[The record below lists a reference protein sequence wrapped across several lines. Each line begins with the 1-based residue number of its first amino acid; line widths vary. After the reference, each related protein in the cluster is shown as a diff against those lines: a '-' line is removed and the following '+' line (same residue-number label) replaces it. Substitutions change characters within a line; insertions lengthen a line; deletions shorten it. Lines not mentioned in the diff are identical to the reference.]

1 MSPPVISGA
10 LGTVARGFLVAV
22 VGATLAVATT
32 LPAAA
37 DDYPVSV
44 VDDEGTSVTIDEL
57 PERIISLSPA
67 ITEVLYAL
75 GADERLV
82 GGTDFDDYPAA
93 AAELPDVA
101 TYNGVITEQVVALQ
115 PDLVLAAGN
124 FFTPPDDITV
134 LRDLG
139 YPVVVVYAPD
149 VETVMTDI
157 ELIGESIGTPE
168 AAAAMTADL
177 RTRLDAITAAAA
189 AIGTTPRTF
198 YELGAEPEIYAP
210 APDSFLADM
219 IVRAGGDPVTTG
231 DPAAWSIPLEELVVA
246 DPEVIV
252 LGDAAYGTCPAD
264 VAGRAGWGGLT
275 AVVEG
280 DVRAVDDVPITRP
293 GPRLAQGLASLARAI
308 HPELELPGYPPD
320 PPMCDL
326 EPR

>member
-10 LGTVARGFLVAV
+10 LGTLARGFSVAV
-22 VGATLAVATT
+22 VGATLVVATT

-37 DDYPVSV
+37 DDFPVSV
-44 VDDEGTSVTIDEL
+44 VDDEGTSVMIDDF

-75 GADERLV
+75 GAGERLV
-82 GGTDFDDYPAA
+82 GGTDFDDYPAE

-124 FFTPPDDITV
+124 FFTPPDDIAV

-149 VETVMTDI
+149 VETVMSDI
-157 ELIGESIGTPE
+157 ELIGESIGASE

-177 RTRLDAITAAAA
+177 RTRLDTITAAATT
-189 AIGTTPRTF
+189 GSTPRTF
-198 YELGAEPEIYAP
+198 YELGAEPEIYGP

-308 HPELELPGYPPD
+308 HPELELADYPPD

-326 EPR
+326 DPR

>member
-1 MSPPVISGA
+1 VSPPVISGA
-10 LGTVARGFLVAV
+10 LGTLARGFLVAV
-22 VGATLAVATT
+22 VGATLVVATT

-37 DDYPVSV
+37 DDFPVSV
-44 VDDEGTSVTIDEL
+44 VDDEGTSVMIDDF

-75 GADERLV
+75 GAADRLV
-82 GGTDFDDYPAA
+82 GGTDFDDYPAE

-124 FFTPPDDITV
+124 FFTPPDDIAV

-149 VETVMTDI
+149 VETVMSDI
-157 ELIGESIGTPE
+157 ELIGESIGASE

-177 RTRLDAITAAAA
+177 RTRLDTITAAATT
-189 AIGTTPRTF
+189 GSTPRTF
-198 YELGAEPEIYAP
+198 YELGAEPEIYGP

-308 HPELELPGYPPD
+308 HPELELADYPPD
-320 PPMCDL
+320 LPMCDL
-326 EPR
+326 DPR

>member
-1 MSPPVISGA
+1 MPA
-10 LGTVARGFLVAV
+10 LLTV
-22 VGATLAVATT
+22 T
-32 LPAAA
+32 
-37 DDYPVSV
+37 
-44 VDDEGTSVTIDEL
+44 DDEGTAVTIEAH

-67 ITEVLYAL
+67 ITEILYAL
-75 GADERLV
+75 GAGDRLV
-82 GGTDFDDYPAA
+82 GGTDFDDYPARA
-93 AAELPDVA
+93 VELPDVA
-101 TYNGVITEQVVALQ
+101 TYNGVITEQVVALE

-124 FFTPPDDITV
+124 FFTPPDDIAV
-134 LRDLG
+134 LRELG

-149 VETVMTDI
+149 VEAVMTDI
-157 ELIGESIGTPE
+157 ELIGDSIGESE

-177 RTRLDAITAAAA
+177 RTRLDEVTVVAAAT
-189 AIGTTPRTF
+189 GTTPRTF

-219 IVRAGGDPVTTG
+219 IVRAGGDPVTTS

-264 VAGRAGWGGLT
+264 VSGRAGWEGLT

-308 HPELELPGYPPD
+308 HPELELADYPPD
-320 PPMCDL
+320 PPMCDAD
-326 EPR
+326 PR

>member
-1 MSPPVISGA
+1 M
-10 LGTVARGFLVAV
+10 LARGFLVAV
-22 VGATLAVATT
+22 VGATLVVALT

-37 DDYPVSV
+37 GDFPVSV
-44 VDDEGTSVTIDEL
+44 VDDEGTSVLIDDF

-75 GADERLV
+75 GAGERLV
-82 GGTDFDDYPAA
+82 GGTDFDDYPAE

-124 FFTPPDDITV
+124 FFTPPDDIAV

-139 YPVVVVYAPD
+139 FPVVVVYAPD

-157 ELIGESIGTPE
+157 ELIGESIGTSE

-189 AIGTTPRTF
+189 ATGTTPRTF

-308 HPELELPGYPPD
+308 HPELALADYPPD
-320 PPMCDL
+320 PPMCDVD
-326 EPR
+326 PR